1 MHNRLIL
8 KIIVLTSVFLFVLTF
23 AACSKGESGDEL
35 VSQVPDTAL
44 SGDIVTDESDNER
57 KTEFALEGAEHT
69 SVLEF
74 EVTGSDGLNDLKTIE
89 SGDGTENAKDSSLP
103 SAKPNGGNETSSKN
117 KDESKPTAKESEKAT
132 TTQKTE
138 TTKANNAAYLGKV
151 HLYID
156 AKNALPHIIGKGYT
170 YVPSNGVILDIEADL
185 YEGDSVALILKR
197 ELDKRGIPYK
207 LEQRNNYLSSLAGLK
222 EKDKNCGSLSGW
234 YYYVN
239 GVSPGIGIG
248 SYTQNMKP
256 NPTLNLYP
264 LKPGDR
270 IDFYFTVNQK
280 DVPGR
285 S

>member
-1 MHNRLIL
+1 
-8 KIIVLTSVFLFVLTF
+8 
-23 AACSKGESGDEL
+23 DEL
-35 VSQVPDTAL
+35 ASQVPDTSL
-44 SGDIVTDESDNER
+44 SGDIGSDVSDNES
-57 KTEFALEGAEHT
+57 KTEVALEGAEHT
-69 SVLEF
+69 SALELK
-74 EVTGSDGLNDLKTIE
+74 VTVSDEKSDTKVTE
-89 SGDGTENAKDSSLP
+89 SRVGTQEAKNSTLS
-103 SAKPNGGNETSSKN
+103 TT
-117 KDESKPTAKESEKAT
+117 KPTVKESEKAT

-156 AKNALPHIIGKGYT
+156 AKNALPHISGKGYT
-170 YVPSNGVILDIEADL
+170 YVPSNGIIFDGEADL

-197 ELDKRGIPYK
+197 ELDKRSIPYK
-207 LEQRNNYLSSLAGLK
+207 LEQRNNYLSSLADLK
-222 EKDKNCGSLSGW
+222 EKDKNCGPMSGW

-248 SYTQNMKP
+248 SYKQNMKP
-256 NPTLNLYP
+256 NPALSLYP

-270 IDFYFTVNQK
+270 IDFYYTVNQK